1 MHIDEQGIAEGV
13 RQIPSPN
20 FDERPEGSQVELL
33 VVHAISLPPGE
44 FGGEA
49 VIELFTNRL
58 DPQAHLAYR
67 DLRDLRVSAHF
78 FVRRNGK
85 ILQFVPCGK
94 RAWHA
99 GESTFRGRPRC
110 NDFSIGVELEGSDD
124 VPFADAQYRS
134 LAALIRSLRQTYP
147 ISAIA
152 GHCDISPMRKTDPG
166 PFFDWERCLVL
177 VGEPRLQRA

>member
-13 RQIPSPN
+13 HYIPSPN
-20 FDERPEGSQVELL
+20 FDERPEGSQVELI
-33 VVHAISLPPGE
+33 VIHAISLPPGE

-58 DPQAHLAYR
+58 DPEAHLDYR
-67 DLRDLRVSAHF
+67 NLRDLRVSAHF
-78 FVRRNGK
+78 FVRRDGK

-99 GESTFRGRPRC
+99 GESAFRGRPRC
-110 NDFSIGVELEGSDD
+110 NDFSIGVELEGAND
-124 VPFADAQYRS
+124 VPFTDVQYRS
-134 LAALIRSLRQTYP
+134 LAALARPLRQTYP

-166 PFFDWERCLVL
+166 PLFDWECCLAL